1 MRFIRKQLYHT
12 KSNDDIKVS
21 QFILNKEIEHRND
34 NKEKEIIRLLS
45 RIENEIKILNK
56 NLSNQTAILN
66 DIKNTSRL
74 YVKNWL

>member
-12 KSNDDIKVS
+12 KSNDDIGVS
-21 QFILNKEIEHRND
+21 RFILNKETSNLTD
-34 NKEKEIIRLLS
+34 NNREIIRVMTS
-45 RIENEIKILNK
+45 IENELKNLNK
-56 NLSNQTAILN
+56 NLSTQTAILN